1 MTRELVVASRNRHK
15 LREIE
20 RLLAGVNARVLSLAD
35 YAEIPDIAETGETFA
50 DNARAKATAVAQAT
64 GKWALADDSGLEVDA
79 LGGRPGTRSRR
90 FAGKDATDGE
100 RIAKVL
106 GLMKEVSDDRRTAR
120 FRCAVA
126 IAEPSGAVHEVS
138 GTCEGTIARAPR
150 GSGGFGYDPIF
161 LPVGQS
167 RTMAELSLDEKNA
180 ISHRG
185 KALRAAVEALRR
197 LWKGG

>member
-1 MTRELVVASRNRHK
+1 MTRELVVASRNPHK
-15 LREIE
+15 VREIE
-20 RLLAGVNARVLSLAD
+20 RLLAGLDARLLSLAD
-35 YAEIPDIAETGETFA
+35 YPDVADIPETAETFA
-50 DNARAKATAVAQAT
+50 ENARGKAMAVSRATA
-64 GKWALADDSGLEVDA
+64 KWALADDSGLEIDA
-79 LGGRPGTRSRR
+79 LGGRPGTQSRR
-90 FAGKDATDGE
+90 FAGEGATDAD

-106 GLMKEVSDDRRTAR
+106 SLMAEGPDDQRSAR

-126 IAEPSGAVHEVS
+126 IAEPSGLVHEVS

-161 LPVGQS
+161 LPAGES

-185 KALRAAVEALRR
+185 KALRAAVDVLRR
-197 LWKGG
+197 LWGT